1 MAKIKDTDLLL
12 VNRGGVDHKAPK
24 SELGIPTTVA
34 ELSDGDQYVT
44 IIGLPDAIAGGDALD
59 EYALKTELPT
69 DNKDLANGANYIT
82 IDEVPEVD
90 LDPYALKTEIPTDNA
105 SLTNGAGYITADDVE
120 IEGALVF
127 RGNVVNE
134 GALPGDAVQGDL
146 YYNEDDNHLYAKGDS
161 GWHKVGQVDDVD
173 LSLYALKTEIPTDN
187 ADLANGANYITLA
200 EVPEVD
206 LDDYALKTELPTDNA
221 DLANGAGYIT
231 VEALPKDVS
240 DLNNDLGFITLS
252 DLPDRVT
259 IDELP
264 ELEG

>member
-1 MAKIKDTDLLL
+1 MAKIKASDLL
-12 VNRGGVDHKAPK
+12 VINRNNTDYKAEV
-24 SELGIPTTVA
+24 SELGIPSVV
-34 ELSDGDQYVT
+34 SDLT
-44 IIGLPDAIAGGDALD
+44 NDAG
-59 EYALKTELPT
+59 
-69 DNKDLANGANYIT
+69 YIT
-82 IDEVPEVD
+82 VDEVPEVD

-105 SLTNGAGYITADDVE
+105 DLSNGAGYITLSEVPEVDLDGYATEEWVE
-120 IEGALVF
+120 GKKYITLDEVPDPDLEGALIF
-127 RGNVVNE
+127 RGSVANE
-134 GALPGDAVQGDL
+134 SELPGDAVQGDL
-146 YYNEDDNHLYAKGDS
+146 YYNEDDNHLYAKGDDD
-161 GWHKVGQVDDVD
+161 WHKVGQVDDID
-173 LSLYALKTEIPTDN
+173 LSVYALKTEIPTDN